1 MKGDFLDGGRLD
13 LPSLPPKSGGIGRVA
28 DTVWL
33 ETTTPPM
40 LGKEVH
46 QKE

>member
-1 MKGDFLDGGRLD
+1 MKGDFLAGGRLD
-13 LPSLPPKSGGIGRVA
+13 LPSPPPKSRGIGRVA

-46 QKE
+46 KAE